1 MVGIAILMFLIVV
14 ICSIV
19 CLGEKQN
26 PKYRIVVKNDYYY
39 PQKLFQRDEI
49 HVWENIIESTRRGGH
64 EFCVEY
70 VRFTNLKDAENYV
83 EGLIEKQKTATEK
96 VVKYY

>member
-1 MVGIAILMFLIVV
+1 MVGIAILIFLIVV

-19 CLGEKQN
+19 CFGEKQN

-39 PQKLFQRDEI
+39 PQKLFQRDEF
-49 HVWENIIESTRRGGH
+49 HVWENIIKCTRRGGP

-70 VRFTNLKDAENYV
+70 VSFTNLKDAENYV